1 MKNQLRFVTFVVAG
15 ALALVGVTGT
25 ADAGRGGSAERIM
38 NAKATGSVDA
48 IIAEVERAERLT
60 CDRCVP
66 VVMDLLDDDR
76 YEVREVAGWW
86 FARRAKLKVELAA
99 RATTDLAGSDSRL
112 ARNGAD
118 LLGAFMHPGAVS
130 ALTAAAGRTS
140 LSADARLAAVR
151 ALGMIGHPAGRAG
164 VTTGLG
170 DADASVRLT
179 ALDAWPRLRDVSDAA
194 PVVAL
199 LTDADARVRAAAAG
213 VIGGERDR
221 SGPRWPRGR
230 AGRRRRRQRP
240 PQRRLG
246 ARPARRRRVA
256 RRADRRD
263 HRPVAAGALD
273 GEGGPDRAPVI
284 GRRSRHLV
292 ARRTR
297 GVSAFSVSRRS
308 SSTTPVG
315 LPGVD

>member
-25 ADAGRGGSAERIM
+25 ADAGRGGSAERIT

-86 FARRAKLKVELAA
+86 FARRAKLKVELTA
-99 RATTDLAGSDSRL
+99 RATADLAGSDSRL

-140 LSADARLAAVR
+140 LTAEARLAAVR

-164 VTTGLG
+164 VVTGLT
-170 DADASVRLT
+170 DADAGVRLT

-213 VIGGERDR
+213 VIGGERDA
-221 SGPRWPRGR
+221 SGR
-230 AGRRRRRQRP
+230 AG
-240 PQRRLG
+240 LE
-246 ARPARRRRVA
+246 AVLASDADANARRNPA
-256 RRADRRD
+256 WALGQIGDAASRAALT
-263 HRPVAAGALD
+263 AATTDPSPL
-273 GEGGPDRAPVI
+273 V
-284 GRRSRHLV
+284 RSTAKAALV
-292 ARRTR
+292 ALR
-297 GVSAFSVSRRS
+297 
-308 SSTTPVG
+308 
-315 LPGVD
+315 